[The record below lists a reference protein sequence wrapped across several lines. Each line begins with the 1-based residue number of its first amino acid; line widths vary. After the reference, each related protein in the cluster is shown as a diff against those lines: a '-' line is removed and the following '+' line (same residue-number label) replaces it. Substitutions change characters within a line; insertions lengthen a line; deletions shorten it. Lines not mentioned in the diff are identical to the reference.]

1 MSSSRT
7 VGGSGFSAVKSL
19 STTLEKALVGSG
31 KLSSVHGVHSLPS
44 YHPQYVH
51 MQQHHHDDDVAQR
64 ISPRKEDE
72 SDYNSAESRGVSDN
86 SDPFVALANSFTAD
100 DGNVDAHLLELVDP
114 LSILLRTWLQC
125 CDDSSQVT
133 KFVSCMKRCVGC
145 SEEDAIQTAL
155 RVDMM
160 VSEFQRKGTTF
171 AWNLVDGVGPLEEN
185 AIVTAV
191 VETLGE
197 SGVWADKISAV
208 WRCALV
214 HLDK

>member
-31 KLSSVHGVHSLPS
+31 KLTSVHGVHSLPS
-44 YHPQYVH
+44 YHPQHVQ
-51 MQQHHHDDDVAQR
+51 MQQQHHDDDVAQR
-64 ISPRKEDE
+64 ISPRKGDDDSADSAGGC
-72 SDYNSAESRGVSDN
+72 SDD
-86 SDPFVALANSFTAD
+86 SDPFVALANSYSAD
-100 DGNVDAHLLELVDP
+100 DGNVDSRLLELVDP

-125 CDDSSQVT
+125 CDDAGQVT

-171 AWNLVDGVGPLEEN
+171 AWNLVDGVGPLEED
-185 AIVTAV
+185 AIVMAV
-191 VETLGE
+191 LETLGE

>member
-19 STTLEKALVGSG
+19 STTLEKALAGSG
-31 KLSSVHGVHSLPS
+31 KLTSVHGIHSLPS
-44 YHPQYVH
+44 YHPQYVQV
-51 MQQHHHDDDVAQR
+51 QQHHLADDASQR
-64 ISPRKEDE
+64 ISPRKDDEEGAANEDE
-72 SDYNSAESRGVSDN
+72 AAV
-86 SDPFVALANSFTAD
+86 DPFVTLANSYSAD
-100 DGNVDAHLLELVDP
+100 DGIVESHMLELVDP
-114 LSILLRTWLQC
+114 LYILIRTWLQC
-125 CDDSSQVT
+125 CHDAVQVT

-160 VSEFQRKGTTF
+160 VSEFQRQGTSF
-171 AWNLVDGVGPLEEN
+171 AWNLVDGVGPLEED
-185 AIVTAV
+185 AIVVAV
-191 VETLGE
+191 VETIGE
-197 SGVWADKISAV
+197 TGVWADKVAAV